1 MKFKI
6 IPLFLATMALTAC
19 GPKQEQTPSGD
30 SQPNTPAV
38 VDRWEYLDFM
48 SGENALRVDLFAIPE
63 GLQFSYGDSALAQ
76 SVNTLTFNASTKV
89 TVNKNLES
97 TDLFNLIL
105 IKDKKDGSKYSA
117 DVNLAI
123 EGNHLQEFLAL
134 DGNALIDC
142 ERVYIAISYGAD
154 AQWTKNLNTKLDQKI
169 QQRIDIIKG

>member
-1 MKFKI
+1 MKFKT

-19 GPKQEQTPSGD
+19 GSKEPTPVD
-30 SQPNTPAV
+30 PQPYTPGL

-63 GLQFSYGDSALAQ
+63 GLQFSYGNSALAQ

-97 TDLFNLIL
+97 TDLLNLIL
-105 IKDKKDGSKYSA
+105 IKDKKDGSKYSV

-123 EGNHLQEFLAL
+123 EGNQLQEFLAL
-134 DGNALIDC
+134 DGNALTECD
-142 ERVYIAISYGAD
+142 RVYIAISYGTD

-169 QQRIDIIKG
+169 QERIDIIKG

>member
-1 MKFKI
+1 MKFKT

-19 GPKQEQTPSGD
+19 GSKEPTPVD
-30 SQPNTPAV
+30 PQPYTPGL

-63 GLQFSYGDSALAQ
+63 GLQFSYGNSALAQ
-76 SVNTLTFNASTKV
+76 SVNTLTFNYSTKV

-97 TDLFNLIL
+97 TDLLNLIL
-105 IKDKKDGSKYSA
+105 VKDKKDGSKYSV

-123 EGNHLQEFLAL
+123 EGNQLQEFLAL
-134 DGNALIDC
+134 DGNALTECD
-142 ERVYIAISYGAD
+142 RVYITISYGTD

-169 QQRIDIIKG
+169 QERIDIIKG